1 MSEIID
7 NSDTQT
13 RLLSINRYLNAG
25 AFVRVRK
32 LLHDIPAGDVALLL
46 ESSVTK
52 TRDDLWQMLDAD
64 FHSDVLEELSEDVRN
79 GIIGKMM
86 PSSVVDALEDMDT
99 DDLAETLSTLPEDV
113 LNSILK
119 SMDTQDRLRA
129 EKALSYGEETAGF
142 IMNTDTITLRHEVSV
157 DVVIR
162 YLRLK
167 SELPENTD
175 TLYVV
180 NRQDLLIGTVSLA
193 RLLTSSPDVSV
204 EEIMDDEPISIKVDM
219 QESEVASM
227 FERYDWLSAP
237 VVNNE
242 GILQG
247 RITIDD
253 VVDIIREDAEH
264 SMMSMAGLD
273 DEEDTFAPVGQ
284 STKRRSVW
292 LGVNLITALLAAAV
306 SDMFEAT
313 LSQLAVLAILNTIV
327 PSMGGVAGNQTL
339 TLVIRGMALGHVST
353 TNSIWLVRKELA
365 IGFFNGLI
373 WAALIASVIAIWKQ
387 DYMLGAVI
395 AFAMMMNMIAAGL
408 AGATLPIIMK
418 RMKIDP
424 ALAGSVILTTI
435 TDVVGIFA
443 FLGTAT
449 LFLI

>member
-1 MSEIID
+1 MAETVEQNNVQSQLASISE
-7 NSDTQT
+7 S
-13 RLLSINRYLNAG
+13 LNDG
-25 AFVRVRK
+25 TFVQVRK
-32 LLHDIPAGDVALLL
+32 LLHDLQPSDVALLL
-46 ESSVTK
+46 ESSPNK
-52 TRDDLWQMLDAD
+52 TRNELWQLIDAD
-64 FHSDVLEELSEDVRN
+64 FHGDVLEELSEDVRN
-79 GIIGKMM
+79 GIISKMV

-99 DDLAETLSTLPEDV
+99 DDLAETLSSLPDPV
-113 LNSILK
+113 LQSILK
-119 SMDTQDRLRA
+119 SMDAQDRLRA

-142 IMNTDTITLRHEVSV
+142 IMNTDTITLRPDVTI
-157 DVVIR
+157 DVVLR

-167 SELPENTD
+167 GELPENTD

-180 NRQDLLIGTVSLA
+180 NRYDNLIGTVPVTK
-193 RLLTSSPDVSV
+193 LLTSPPDMSV
-204 EEIMDDEPISIKVDM
+204 NEIMNEEPETIPVDM
-219 QESEVASM
+219 SDSEVASM

-237 VVNNE
+237 VIDKNKTLV
-242 GILQG
+242 G

-273 DEEDTFAPVGQ
+273 DEEDTFAPVGK
-284 STKRRSVW
+284 STQRRSIW
-292 LGVNLITALLAAAV
+292 LGVNLVTALMAAAV
-306 SDMFEAT
+306 SDLFEAT

-339 TLVIRGMALGHVST
+339 TLVIRGMALGHVSQS
-353 TNSIWLVRKELA
+353 NSIWLIKKELA
-365 IGFFNGLI
+365 IGFLNGVI
-373 WAALIASVIAIWKQ
+373 WATLIASVIALWKQ
-387 DYMLGAVI
+387 DLMLGVVI

-418 RMKIDP
+418 KLNIDP